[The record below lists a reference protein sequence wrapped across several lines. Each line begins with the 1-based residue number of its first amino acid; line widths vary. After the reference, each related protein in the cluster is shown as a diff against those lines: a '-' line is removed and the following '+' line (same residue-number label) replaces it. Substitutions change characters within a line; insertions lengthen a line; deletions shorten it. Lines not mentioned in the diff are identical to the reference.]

1 MAPTTHHPRKFMSQF
16 RAVAMGL
23 ASCSVLAVALMHAE
37 PVSAAAAAATEAEA
51 APKPAA
57 SYTPRKGETLDHV
70 IQITMPDSP
79 LKMDLLRRAF
89 ISQNPQAFVT
99 PITTPPRMK
108 KGAVLTVPDHKKLLL
123 SVAAPLTAEVDA
135 DATGSQRSPAAASSA
150 EERKRW
156 VRYP

>member
-1 MAPTTHHPRKFMSQF
+1 MAPTTHYSHQFMSHL

-37 PVSAAAAAATEAEA
+37 PVSAADAAVAEA
-51 APKPAA
+51 APKAA
-57 SYTPRKGETLDHV
+57 ATYTPRKGETLDHV
-70 IQITMPDSP
+70 IQVTMPDSP

-108 KGAVLTVPDHKKLLL
+108 KGAVLTVPDHHKLLL
-123 SVAAPLTAEVDA
+123 SVTGPLTAVAEVDA
-135 DATGSQRSPAAASSA
+135 AGAQRSPAAVSSA

>member
-1 MAPTTHHPRKFMSQF
+1 MAPTIHPSRRFMSHF
-16 RAVAMGL
+16 RAMAMGL
-23 ASCSVLAVALMHAE
+23 ASCSVLAVALMQPE
-37 PVSAAAAAATEAEA
+37 PAAAGDVAAVEA
-51 APKPAA
+51 APKPAS

-70 IQITMPDSP
+70 IQVTMPDSP

-123 SVAAPLTAEVDA
+123 SVAGPLTAEPDA
-135 DATGSQRSPAAASSA
+135 DASGGQRSPAAVSSA

>member
-1 MAPTTHHPRKFMSQF
+1 MAPTIHPSRRFLSHF
-16 RAVAMGL
+16 RVMAMGL
-23 ASCSVLAVALMHAE
+23 ASCSVLAVALMQ
-37 PVSAAAAAATEAEA
+37 PDPAAAGEAAAAEA
-51 APKPAA
+51 APKPGMT
-57 SYTPRKGETLDHV
+57 YTPRNGETLDHV

-123 SVAAPLTAEVDA
+123 SVAGPLTAEPDA
-135 DATGSQRSPAAASSA
+135 DASGGQRSPAAVSSA
-150 EERKRW
+150 EERKGW

>member
-1 MAPTTHHPRKFMSQF
+1 MAPTTHHPRQFMSQF

-37 PVSAAAAAATEAEA
+37 PVSAADAVAAEA
-51 APKPAA
+51 APKTAA

-70 IQITMPDSP
+70 IQVTMPDSP

-99 PITTPPRMK
+99 PITTPARMK
-108 KGAVLTVPDHKKLLL
+108 KGAVLTVPDHHKLLL
-123 SVAAPLTAEVDA
+123 SVTGPLTAVAEVDA
-135 DATGSQRSPAAASSA
+135 AGAQRSPAAVSSA

>member
-1 MAPTTHHPRKFMSQF
+1 MAPTTHHSHKFMWHF

-37 PVSAAAAAATEAEA
+37 PVSAADAAVAEA
-51 APKPAA
+51 APKLAA
-57 SYTPRKGETLDHV
+57 TYTPRKGETLDHV
-70 IQITMPDSP
+70 IQVTMPDSP
-79 LKMDLLRRAF
+79 LKMDLLRRAY

-108 KGAVLTVPDHKKLLL
+108 KGAVLTIPDHKKLLL
-123 SVAAPLTAEVDA
+123 SVAGPLTADADA
-135 DATGSQRSPAAASSA
+135 DATGIQRNPAAASSA

>member
-1 MAPTTHHPRKFMSQF
+1 MAPTTHHARTSMPYL

-23 ASCSVLAVALMHAE
+23 ASGSVMAIALLQPE
-37 PVSAAAAAATEAEA
+37 PAAAMDAAAAEA
-51 APKPAA
+51 APKPAVI
-57 SYTPRKGETLDHV
+57 YTPRKGETLDHV

-108 KGAVLTVPDHKKLLL
+108 KDAVLTVPDHKKLLL
-123 SVAAPLTAEVDA
+123 SVAAPLAVEAEGDPA
-135 DATGSQRSPAAASSA
+135 ASPRSPAALSSA

>member
-37 PVSAAAAAATEAEA
+37 PVSAADAAPADA

-57 SYTPRKGETLDHV
+57 TYTPRKGETLDHV
-70 IQITMPDSP
+70 IQVTMPNSP
-79 LKMDLLRRAF
+79 LKMDLLRRAY

-108 KGAVLTVPDHKKLLL
+108 KGAVLTIPDHKKLLL
-123 SVAAPLTAEVDA
+123 SVAGPLTAEPDA
-135 DATGSQRSPAAASSA
+135 DPTGSQRSPAAVSSA

>member
-1 MAPTTHHPRKFMSQF
+1 MSHF
-16 RAVAMGL
+16 RALAMGL
-23 ASCSVLAVALMHAE
+23 ASCSVLAVALMQPE
-37 PVSAAAAAATEAEA
+37 PAAAGDAAAAEA
-51 APKPAA
+51 APTKPGMT
-57 SYTPRKGETLDHV
+57 YTPRNGETLDHV

-79 LKMDLLRRAF
+79 LKMDLLRRAY

-108 KGAVLTVPDHKKLLL
+108 KGAVLTIPDHKKLLL
-123 SVAAPLTAEVDA
+123 SVAGPLTAEPEA
-135 DATGSQRSPAAASSA
+135 DATGSQRSPAAVSSA

>member
-1 MAPTTHHPRKFMSQF
+1 MD
-16 RAVAMGL
+16 
-23 ASCSVLAVALMHAE
+23 
-37 PVSAAAAAATEAEA
+37 AAAAEA
-51 APKPAA
+51 APKPAVI
-57 SYTPRKGETLDHV
+57 YTPRKGETLDHV

-108 KGAVLTVPDHKKLLL
+108 KDAVLTVPDHKKLLL
-123 SVAAPLTAEVDA
+123 SVAAPLAVEAEGDPA
-135 DATGSQRSPAAASSA
+135 ASPRSPAALSSA

>member
-1 MAPTTHHPRKFMSQF
+1 MAPTTHHPYQFMSHF

-37 PVSAAAAAATEAEA
+37 PVSAADAAVAEA
-51 APKPAA
+51 APKAA
-57 SYTPRKGETLDHV
+57 ATYTPRKGETLDHV
-70 IQITMPDSP
+70 IQVTMPDSP

-108 KGAVLTVPDHKKLLL
+108 KGAVLSIPDHKKLLL
-123 SVAAPLTAEVDA
+123 SVAGPLTAEPDA
-135 DATGSQRSPAAASSA
+135 DAMGAQRSPAAVSSA

>member
-23 ASCSVLAVALMHAE
+23 ASCSVLAVALMHVE
-37 PVSAAAAAATEAEA
+37 PVSAADAAVAEA
-51 APKPAA
+51 APKAA
-57 SYTPRKGETLDHV
+57 ATYTPRKGETLDHV
-70 IQITMPDSP
+70 IQVTMPDSP
-79 LKMDLLRRAF
+79 LKMDLLRRAY

-108 KGAVLTVPDHKKLLL
+108 KGAVLTIPDHKKLLL
-123 SVAAPLTAEVDA
+123 SVAGPLTAEPDA
-135 DATGSQRSPAAASSA
+135 DASGGQRSPAAVSSA